1 MRIMDETQRGK
12 VATARPI
19 LRSIKAGIFSMSEIG
34 TRFHR
39 DHLKMA
45 YVYIYTYNKCQRT
58 RDQKG
63 SYKLDQIGTFQ
74 QICLESYLGYK
85 SKVIV

>member
-45 YVYIYTYNKCQRT
+45 YIYNKCQRT

-63 SYKLDQIGTFQ
+63 SYKLVHFNRGLILDI
-74 QICLESYLGYK
+74 
-85 SKVIV
+85 KVK